1 MTENSVLYQVE
12 EGIARIT
19 LNAPARRNALDYE
32 MVQALIGTLR
42 TAEEDSNVRVVLLE
56 AAGESFSAGGDLRE
70 FAAEL
75 DEPAM
80 RHWEEGALWGELFG
94 LVPRMTKPV
103 IAAVQGYA
111 LAGGTGL
118 VALCD
123 LAVAADDATFGMTE
137 IRIGLFPLLVLPA
150 VRRAVG
156 EKKALEMALTGQ
168 RISADEALRIGL
180 VNRVVPRAELSEA
193 ALALARD
200 LADKGPGAMRLGK
213 HCFYATADM
222 SYEDALA
229 FTRSLRVIFMQSE
242 DLREGVTAFLE
253 KRKPRWGR

>member
-1 MTENSVLYQVE
+1 M
-12 EGIARIT
+12 AH
-19 LNAPARRNALDYE
+19 
-32 MVQALIGTLR
+32 
-42 TAEEDSNVRVVLLE
+42 
-56 AAGESFSAGGDLRE
+56 
-70 FAAEL
+70 
-75 DEPAM
+75 DEIVD
-80 RHWEEGALWGELFG
+80 H
-94 LVPRMTKPV
+94 
-103 IAAVQGYA
+103 YSA
-111 LAGGTGL
+111 LART
-118 VALCD
+118 
-123 LAVAADDATFGMTE
+123 
-137 IRIGLFPLLVLPA
+137 
-150 VRRAVG
+150 
-156 EKKALEMALTGQ
+156 ALTGQ